1 MADTLS
7 KSRRPSA
14 MLLLLGLAALG
25 VSGWALLGP
34 GTFSWLTSFDGRWL
48 LVAAAGVLGL
58 ALVLAPGRRRRG

>member
-1 MADTLS
+1 MADTMS
-7 KSRRPSA
+7 KTRGPSV

-48 LVAAAGVLGL
+48 VVAVAGVVGL
-58 ALVLAPGRRRRG
+58 ALVLAPGRRRKG